1 MFAKVVHRQLRSR
14 DVALAMADGEV
25 MAGTIELRALR
36 QKFEAM
42 SSKATREE
50 QAAMLVKREMTKQ
63 AAVLVNQIFL
73 EQAAVEVSWRSVMR
87 K

>member
-25 MAGTIELRALR
+25 MAGTIE
-36 QKFEAM
+36 KFEAM
-42 SSKATREE
+42 SSKAAREE

-63 AAVLVNQIFL
+63 AAVLVNQILL
-73 EQAAVEVSWRSVMR
+73 EQAAVEVKREMTPLPW
-87 K
+87 